1 MSPTDK
7 VLGNISAINTFIE
20 NFPMSILDMMHG
32 KVYTSIFDFMVDV
45 LVACGVNVNE
55 IINYLL
61 REIYGIEASV
71 TDGIDGLYEKIKSG
85 ALEIDEQNE
94 VLEDMEN
101 SIKVIFM
108 GLLSSIFSCSA
119 LPILPNRVM
128 DGPKKDNFN
137 NDNGNLKYILNAL
150 SDSTTPFKPLIIPK
164 SIIDPMG
171 ILDINPTSDDG
182 RLFYAIEGGDK
193 YYQKSQELK
202 IKYEEVPMVSAD
214 GGYVTVTTKTE
225 EKKYKENIGIYFG
238 YKQGNDNKNSFKE
251 DEIYICSTKQL
262 PSPISITVKYTP
274 YGGKAS
280 RSWVAI
286 INKDENVSTSSL
298 ILSPSD
304 KKDKKSIIEWASIND
319 SNGGCEILD
328 KTWVYL
334 DSGNSKNFINRWVNN
349 GIHSLPWEEPNEEIE
364 YVISSE
370 TKTLSAGTE
379 YIDVVA
385 REEYV
390 YVYNEI
396 SGDELN
402 NIDFNKVERVNYVP
416 TEDIDAYSP
425 EYVVCYDGLNPNLL
439 YKTFDMNAFLWYTL
453 HKGMKT
459 PQVEYNHMM
468 WDSRISASKIGI
480 GRKNA
485 EEWNQWY
492 NSKTSYT
499 DEFKYFDSVIT
510 KESPIFPIM
519 QLERQGAADNL
530 FRIRIPSQR
539 YFLPNIRTAN
549 INNTEVPKHAFN
561 ASMYR
566 YNWEYLNNIK
576 ILRPKLLLVGLLDS
590 LLGFSIST
598 IKSTDINFTKKIIE
612 AKLSS
617 AIKSIIES
625 NDMEVEDCYMTF
637 SNDEVNAMLEEMLLS
652 RYSGTMYG
660 GETTTVREHDVRK
673 YIAMLDQ
680 VNTSASKEGSV
691 SAISKLVTEVT
702 VSPGTEGSIDYG
714 LSVSTDGNLLK
725 KLLWA
730 IVMPILM
737 SIFTPQVLLIL
748 YINLDLMGIVKFDEF
763 LGQDFSKIVNLL
775 MNKIFGLLKSIII
788 FIKDKIVELLLI
800 YLYEKLLPL
809 LIKYELI
816 LLLERIEYWL
826 TILKAALACLPRFK
840 FKINKA
846 IGSIDNVDYAD
857 IVSTQDTPE
866 STATC

>member
-1 MSPTDK
+1 
-7 VLGNISAINTFIE
+7 
-20 NFPMSILDMMHG
+20 MSILDMMHG

-61 REIYGIEASV
+61 REIYGIEASA

-128 DGPKKDNFN
+128 DGPKKDNFK

-150 SDSTTPFKPLIIPK
+150 GDSTTPFKPLIIPK

-202 IKYEEVPMVSAD
+202 INYEEVPMVSTD
-214 GGYVTVTTKTE
+214 GGSVTVTTKTE
-225 EKKYKENIGIYFG
+225 KEKYKENIGLYFD
-238 YKQGNDNKNSFKE
+238 YVPGNDVKE
-251 DEIYICSTKQL
+251 DEIYIFSTKEL
-262 PSPISITVKYTP
+262 PSTISITVKYTP

-280 RSWVAI
+280 RSWDAI
-286 INKDENVSTSSL
+286 INKGERISNSKL
-298 ILSPSD
+298 ILSPENR
-304 KKDKKSIIEWASIND
+304 KGKKSIIEWVSINY
-319 SNGGCEILD
+319 SNGCCEILD
-328 KTWVYL
+328 KTDKIWIHLDL
-334 DSGNSKNFINRWVNN
+334 DSQKNRSTNFYNKWKDN
-349 GIHSLPWEEPNEEIE
+349 GIHSLPWEEPNEETE
-364 YVISSE
+364 YIISSE
-370 TKTLSAGTE
+370 TKTLSAGAE

-439 YKTFDMNAFLWYTL
+439 YKTFDMNAFLWYVL
-453 HKGMKT
+453 HKGMKS

-519 QLERQGAADNL
+519 QLERQGTADNL

-539 YFLPNIRTAN
+539 YLLPNIRTAN
-549 INNTEVPKHAFN
+549 INETVAPTHAFN

-576 ILRPKLLLVGLLDS
+576 ILRPKLLIVGLLDS
-590 LLGFSIST
+590 LLGFSVST

-673 YIAMLDQ
+673 YISMLDQ
-680 VNTSASKEGSV
+680 INASASKEGNV